1 MAAKEKMPPAQPSA
15 TPIKNLAKAIADGSG
30 WIRSITELN
39 EAIQPFVNEEIAL
52 DKVKQ
57 VHDDMV
63 KRKEVLEQEIMLR
76 ENHLA
81 TVNERITLADDARKA
96 QIDADFQAY
105 KGSLDSK
112 GRELQAELAK
122 LQSQIDEAKAGI
134 DDKRRTSQELAEE
147 IANQRRTLDQV
158 KADLEA
164 VIKGVRVS

>member
-1 MAAKEKMPPAQPSA
+1 MAAKKQDPIQPAA

-30 WIRSITELN
+30 WIRSISELN
-39 EAIQPFVNEEIAL
+39 EAIQPFVNDEIAL
-52 DKVKQ
+52 DKIKATYE
-57 VHDDMV
+57 DMA

-96 QIDADFQAY
+96 QVDADFHAY
-105 KGSLDSK
+105 KGSLESK
-112 GRELQAELAK
+112 GRDLQTELDKLRAQIDDAK
-122 LQSQIDEAKAGI
+122 LLIDE
-134 DDKRRTSQELAEE
+134 KRRTSQELAEE
-147 IANQRRTLDQV
+147 IASQQRQLSQV